1 MMKADSGGIM
11 RNWLVLILAAMTLAG
26 CVNPYE
32 KFYQPVREGAF
43 VIPSTEEPMELPSSG
58 DLKQDVRLMYQEGY
72 GLIGS
77 SGFNAAMADRAGA
90 IAQAKKIGAN
100 RFIIEAKYR
109 STQSGMMP
117 ITTPTTS
124 TSYTSGT
131 VRSTGGY
138 YSGLGSSASYSGTT
152 TTYGSETTY
161 IPYSV
166 DRYEQHALYFGPL
179 PREGLGAFMI
189 PPTEETRQQAGT
201 NKGYQILV
209 IRRGSPEF
217 RADMLPGDLI
227 VTIGGRDI
235 VEPRDY
241 WAAVAANYGRETEF
255 VLYRGSARIVKKLR
269 IPERDETW

>member
-1 MMKADSGGIM
+1 M
-11 RNWLVLILAAMTLAG
+11 RKWILAAVAAVALTG
-26 CVNPYE
+26 CVNPYQ
-32 KFYQPVREGAF
+32 KFYYPAREGAV
-43 VIPSTEEPMELPSSG
+43 VIPSMEEPREIPSSG
-58 DLKQDVRLMYQEGY
+58 DLKQDVRLMYQEGF

-77 SGFNAAMADRAGA
+77 SGFNAALADRKGA
-90 IAQAKKIGAN
+90 LAQAKKIGAN

-131 VRSTGGY
+131 AY
-138 YSGLGSSASYSGTT
+138 GSYGNSASYYGTT

-179 PREGLGAFMI
+179 PRKGLGAFMI
-189 PPTEETRQQAGT
+189 APSDEARQQAGT
-201 NKGYQILV
+201 NRGYQVLV

-227 VTIGGRDI
+227 VAIGGRDI
-235 VEPRDY
+235 VEPSDY
-241 WAAVAANYGRETEF
+241 WSAVAANYGRETEF
-255 VLYRGSARIVKKLR
+255 VLYRGSDRIVKRLR
-269 IPERDETW
+269 IPEPDETW

>member
-1 MMKADSGGIM
+1 M
-11 RNWLVLILAAMTLAG
+11 RNWFFAVLAALPLAG
-26 CVNPYE
+26 CVNPYA
-32 KFYQPVREGAF
+32 KFYQPSRDGEQ
-43 VIPSTEEPMELPSSG
+43 VILTQEEPREIPSSG
-58 DLKQDVRLMYQEGY
+58 DLKQDVRLMFQEGF

-77 SGFNAAMADRAGA
+77 SGFNAAIADRKGA

-131 VRSTGGY
+131 AYGSY
-138 YSGLGSSASYSGTT
+138 GSSASYYGTT

-179 PREGLGAFMI
+179 PRKGLGAFMI
-189 PPTEETRQQAGT
+189 APTDEIRRQAGT
-201 NKGYQILV
+201 NKGYQIVV

-235 VEPRDY
+235 VEPSDY
-241 WAAVAANYGRETEF
+241 WGAVAANYGRETEF
-255 VLYRGSARIVKKLR
+255 VLYRGSDRIVKRLR
-269 IPERDETW
+269 IPEPDEIW